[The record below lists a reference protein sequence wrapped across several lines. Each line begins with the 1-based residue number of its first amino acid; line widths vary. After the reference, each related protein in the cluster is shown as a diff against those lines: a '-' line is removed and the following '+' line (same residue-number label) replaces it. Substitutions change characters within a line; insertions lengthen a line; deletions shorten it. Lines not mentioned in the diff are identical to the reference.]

1 MQMSRERK
9 AVTKGFPHYL
19 HSEVFFSSVGLFIT
33 PDKSRVLGKGLS
45 PFPVLVGL
53 LSAVTPIVWVREQL

>member
-19 HSEVFFSSVGLFIT
+19 RSEVFFSSVGLFIT